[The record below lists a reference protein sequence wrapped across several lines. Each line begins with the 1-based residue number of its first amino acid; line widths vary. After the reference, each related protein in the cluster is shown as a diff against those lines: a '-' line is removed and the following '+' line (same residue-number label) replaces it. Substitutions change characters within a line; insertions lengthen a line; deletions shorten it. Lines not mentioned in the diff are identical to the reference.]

1 MLILACTVSKKGD
14 NASLITPKAQRDETV
29 KVIEE
34 WLLKQ

>member
-1 MLILACTVSKKGD
+1 MYGEQEGD
-14 NASLITPKAQRDETV
+14 NASLIPAKAQRDETV